1 MALPAMCRK
10 YSEKYMN
17 PNVIILCQ
25 AAGPPTAVGILKAE
39 PKSSQQRFRIALD
52 ARWFAYVRHG
62 NSKRAS
68 FEDVRCGRVLWSICG
83 FSTLLERSELFSS
96 FALFAFAF

>member
-10 YSEKYMN
+10 YREKYMS

-25 AAGPPTAVGILKAE
+25 AAGPPTAVGILKGETQAV
-39 PKSSQQRFRIALD
+39 PKRFRIALD

-62 NSKRAS
+62 NA
-68 FEDVRCGRVLWSICG
+68 
-83 FSTLLERSELFSS
+83 
-96 FALFAFAF
+96 